1 MANFEKNP
9 RDPVIVVSVRSAVG
23 KAKRGTL
30 ATTRPDDIMAEIIKT
45 ALARVPAI
53 KPEMVDDVIIG
64 TASPEAEQGL
74 NTARSC
80 ADLAGIPDSVP
91 AETINRFC
99 CSGVQSMAHGA
110 HAIMAGWVDIVV
122 AGGMESMSLLPM
134 GGHHPM
140 PNPTLVD
147 THPEAY
153 APMGLTAELVAE
165 MFGVTREEQDAFS
178 LESHAKALK
187 AQATGRFADEIVP
200 VTATVFQ
207 DGEVKQVM
215 FDKDDGPRGGSTL
228 EGLAKLKS
236 PFKTG
241 GSVTAA
247 SSSQMSD
254 GVGVAIILSREKA
267 EELGIPIM
275 ATMRM
280 YQVVGVPPEIMG
292 VGPLYAIP
300 KALEKAGL
308 TIADIDLWE
317 VNEAFA
323 SQAIYCCRELGLP
336 MDKVNVNGGAIA
348 LGHPLG
354 ATGAKL
360 TATLLHEMKKRDA
373 KLGVVSM
380 CIGGGMGAAA
390 IFERE

>member
-23 KAKRGTL
+23 KAKRGSL
-30 ATTRPDDIMAEIIKT
+30 ANTRPDDFLADVMKG
-45 ALARVPAI
+45 ALAKVPAL
-53 KPEMVDDVIIG
+53 KPEMIDDVVIG

-74 NTARSC
+74 NTARAC
-80 ADLAGIPDSVP
+80 ADLAGIPASVP

-99 CSGVQSMAHGA
+99 SSGVQSIAHGA
-110 HAIMAGWVDIVV
+110 HAIMAGWVDVV
-122 AGGMESMSLLPM
+122 LAGGTESMSLLPM

-140 PNPTLVD
+140 PNPNLVE

-153 APMGLTAELVAE
+153 APMGLTAELVADQ
-165 MFGVTREEQDAFS
+165 FGVTREEQDAFA
-178 LESHAKALK
+178 LESHSRALK
-187 AQATGRFADEIVP
+187 AQAAGRFVDEIVP
-200 VTATVFQ
+200 VNATVYE
-207 DGEVKQVM
+207 GGKIKEVT
-215 FDKDDGPRGGSTL
+215 FDKDEGPRGGSTL
-228 EGLAKLKS
+228 EGLAKLKT
-236 PFKTG
+236 PFKMK

-247 SSSQMSD
+247 TSSQMSD
-254 GVGVAIILSREKA
+254 GAAVTILMAREKA
-267 EELGIPIM
+267 EELGLPILGVL
-275 ATMRM
+275 RM
-280 YQVVGVPPEIMG
+280 YSVVGVPPEIMG

-300 KALEKAGL
+300 AALKKAGL
-308 TIADIDLWE
+308 EVEDIDLFE

-323 SQAIYCCRELGLP
+323 SQAIYCCRELGLD

-360 TATLLHEMKKRDA
+360 TATLLAEMKKQDA
-373 KLGVVSM
+373 KLGIVSM